1 MMDSKLVVSVYLN
14 RVLTPSLR
22 RLGITPVGN
31 KRILKSIHDQMI
43 SLLHHWN
50 DLEFRNA
57 ILLPTVEEAEFYT
70 PASKPETRQFV
81 VATVRNSLLEMAAS
95 DDFRHAGLP
104 KKLTDRNIVQITGN
118 AIVYFDEMDF
128 KALGDLYG
136 SVEVHDVYGDAAA
149 SYPAAFQA
157 LKHLGSSPAKSV
169 TYGKCEEKTVDADK
183 LNMHYQLGSAA
194 PIAMAED
201 EEATVIDAALIHGV
215 GEVLSGNMDFFY
227 ADSFK
232 MISRSFP
239 KMMYVL
245 EALLENDKP
254 VVTGNYYITNG
265 YAEQRKRLIKAS
277 HTGKQAVDKI
287 KDLKGIGEKHRDA
300 LLSMAENIEMV

>member
-1 MMDSKLVVSVYLN
+1 MMDSKLVVSIYLN

-22 RLGITPVGN
+22 RLGITPLGN

-57 ILLPTVEEAEFYT
+57 ILLPVMEEAEFYT

-81 VATVRNSLLEMAAS
+81 VATVRNSLLELAAS
-95 DDFRHAGLP
+95 DNFRQAGLP

-118 AIVYFDEMDF
+118 AIVFFEDMDF

-136 SVEVHDVYGDAAA
+136 SVEVDDIYGEVA
-149 SYPAAFQA
+149 SRYPVAFQA
-157 LKHLGSSPAKSV
+157 LKQLGNSPQKTI
-169 TYGKCEEKTVDADK
+169 TYDKCDEKTIDTEK

-194 PIAMAED
+194 PISLAED
-201 EEATVIDAALIHGV
+201 EVIDAGLIHGI
-215 GEVLSGNMDFFY
+215 GEVLAGNMDFFY

-239 KMMYVL
+239 KVMYVL
-245 EALLENDKP
+245 EALLENNKP
-254 VVTGNYYITNG
+254 VVTGNYYISNG
-265 YAEQRKRLIKAS
+265 YLEQRKHLLKAA

-287 KDLKGIGEKHRDA
+287 KELKSLGEKHREA
-300 LLSMAENIEMV
+300 LLSMADNIEMI